1 MTKATG
7 ILGILTTLLGTR
19 EAAGNSVSVT
29 TSSGGCNAKSF
40 VNASVLIPALTICLP
55 LSLFSFFSP
64 SHSPAGLFLAL
75 SLLAALSSTDSPG
88 ASPSH
93 LAPGTWNPSEP
104 KSLLLGA
111 KRKETAKN
119 KQKRNSLAC
128 EGNTPHYPPHPASAE
143 PSLQPPGS
151 LLSCIRLL
159 KELKPQ
165 DWRNKLYLS
174 SWSGGGTALHQHCHL
189 SHPSW
194 SRGQGSAA
202 AEADLSCRKK
212 PMACVLACQSSRPTL
227 RPPLEHILRANVLFF
242 FCTECGTAWRN

>member
-1 MTKATG
+1 MRCQVICKCQRSH
-7 ILGILTTLLGTR
+7 LCFNYLL
-19 EAAGNSVSVT
+19 ASL
-29 TSSGGCNAKSF
+29 SF
-40 VNASVLIPALTICLP
+40 
-55 LSLFSFFSP
+55 FFFSP

-75 SLLAALSSTDSPG
+75 SLLAALSSTDSLG
-88 ASPSH
+88 APPSH

-119 KQKRNSLAC
+119 KQKRKSLAC